1 MESNGGKIIAII
13 LTGAVLI
20 GGVVWFVTN
29 NNNNDSNSSVD
40 TSQQTPVEQESTQA
54 TNTIVDLA
62 VATPELSTLVSA
74 VQAASLVETLSGDG
88 PFTVFAPTNSA
99 FNALPEGTLASLL
112 LPENKQNLT
121 DILTY
126 HVVSGNVMSSDL
138 SDGQVITTLNGDTL
152 TVSIQNGVVKVGNAT
167 VTTPDVKA
175 SNGVVHVIDTVL
187 LPQ

>member
-1 MESNGGKIIAII
+1 MESNGGKIVAIL
-13 LTGAVLI
+13 LTAAIVI
-20 GGVVWFVTN
+20 GGIVWLVTN
-29 NNNNDSNSSVD
+29 NSNNEENSNSES
-40 TSQQTPVEQESTQA
+40 SQQVPANDNAQA

-62 VATPELSTLVSA
+62 VATPDLSTLVSA

-112 LPENKQNLT
+112 LPENKQKLT

-138 SDGQVITTLNGDTL
+138 SDGQIIDTVNGAKL
-152 TVSIQNGVVKVGNAT
+152 TVSIKDGVVKVGNAT

-175 SNGVVHVIDTVL
+175 SNGVVHIIDTVL
-187 LPQ
+187 LP